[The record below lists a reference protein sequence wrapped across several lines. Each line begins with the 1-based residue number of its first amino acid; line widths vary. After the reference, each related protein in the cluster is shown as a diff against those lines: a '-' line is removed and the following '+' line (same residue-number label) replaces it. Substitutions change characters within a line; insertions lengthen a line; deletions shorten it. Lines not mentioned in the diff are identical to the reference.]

1 MTKPHDDTHSDRTAE
16 EVTSEQHGRTEPVRH
31 QGVHGLLRRYRL
43 VVLAVVVGLVMV
55 GGSLVYAKTIGS
67 NPSGDF
73 DPRSVLSQSGEGAG
87 PAGTEQ
93 FDATSIKQYDGKD
106 GHECYVAVDGVVYEI
121 PQQGQWKDGK
131 HSPSSGQAYCGADM
145 SQAIGKSPH
154 GKSKLQELRKVGTYK

>member
-1 MTKPHDDTHSDRTAE
+1 MSKPHDKKHF
-16 EVTSEQHGRTEPVRH
+16 
-31 QGVHGLLRRYRL
+31 LRRYRI
-43 VVLAVVVGLVMV
+43 VVLATVIGLVMI

-67 NPSGDF
+67 NQSGSGEF
-73 DPRSVLSQSGEGAG
+73 DPRSVLSQSGEGMG
-87 PAGTEQ
+87 PAGTQ
-93 FDATSIKQYDGKD
+93 AFDATSIKQYDGKD

-121 PQQGQWKDGK
+121 PQQGQWKDGR